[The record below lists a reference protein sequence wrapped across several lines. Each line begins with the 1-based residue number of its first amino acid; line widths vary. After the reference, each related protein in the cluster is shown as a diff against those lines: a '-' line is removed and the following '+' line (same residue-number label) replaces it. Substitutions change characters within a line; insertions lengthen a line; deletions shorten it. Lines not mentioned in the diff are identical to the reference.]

1 MSKRRWPLP
10 FLKYSGAG
18 NDFILLDARKG
29 DPIGNPGSL
38 AKALCRRGQS
48 VGADGLI
55 VIEASNAKVSE
66 DSLPRMRLWNADG
79 SPAEISGNG
88 ARCVARFLVDHG
100 ANPELSL
107 IHI

>member
-18 NDFILLDARKG
+18 NDFIVLDARKG

-66 DSLPRMRLWNADG
+66 DSLPRMRLWIMAPIL
-79 SPAEISGNG
+79 SPY
-88 ARCVARFLVDHG
+88 
-100 ANPELSL
+100 LS
-107 IHI
+107 